1 MHWSKKH
8 RVQLP
13 ENTDLG
19 VGRVDYH
26 VVSITKMKMEMYL
39 LSLIF
44 CFALHPLAQVFV
56 KAEAA
61 NHCQWQGAGE
71 NYFGHC
77 WDLYTILC
85 SRRCE

>member
-1 MHWSKKH
+1 
-8 RVQLP
+8 
-13 ENTDLG
+13 
-19 VGRVDYH
+19 
-26 VVSITKMKMEMYL
+26 MEMYL

-61 NHCQWQGAGE
+61 NQCQWQGAGE

-77 WDLYTILC
+77 WDLLQPLYHFVLPPL
-85 SRRCE
+85 